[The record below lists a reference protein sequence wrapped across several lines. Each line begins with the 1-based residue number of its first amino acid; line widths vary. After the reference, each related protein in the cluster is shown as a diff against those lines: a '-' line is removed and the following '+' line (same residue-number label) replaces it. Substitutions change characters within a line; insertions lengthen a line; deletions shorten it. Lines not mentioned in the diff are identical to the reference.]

1 MTRRG
6 DAGFSLLELLVA
18 VGLTTLL
25 VATAAGGLRFG
36 ARVWDRAADVSEA
49 AIEDRALRRFLRAT
63 IEALEPIHLR
73 DGSRDPALL
82 FEGRPDRLLAAVA
95 LPGALAPTGPH
106 LIALAFEPRD
116 DGLALTLRWRPL
128 GPGRPP
134 AAFTDKDG
142 VVLLATRLDAGGFA
156 YVGTEGRRDIWRGAD
171 APLIIEVSLG
181 ADRPALAAA
190 PRLMATP

>member
-1 MTRRG
+1 MTRRA

-18 VGLTTLL
+18 VALTTLL

-36 ARVWDRAADVSEA
+36 ARAWDRAADVSA
-49 AIEDRALRRFLRAT
+49 TAVEDRALRRFLRAT
-63 IEALEPIHLR
+63 IAALTPIRLR
-73 DGSRDPALL
+73 DGARDPTLL
-82 FEGRPDRLLAAVA
+82 FEGRSDRLLAAA
-95 LPGALAPTGPH
+95 ELPGALAPAGPQ

-134 AAFTDKDG
+134 AAFTDADG
-142 VVLLATRLDAGGFA
+142 VAVLATRLEGGGFA
-156 YVGTEGRRDIWRGAD
+156 YIGPDGRRDAWRGAD
-171 APLIIEVSLG
+171 APRLIEVSLG
-181 ADRPALAAA
+181 VGRPALAAA